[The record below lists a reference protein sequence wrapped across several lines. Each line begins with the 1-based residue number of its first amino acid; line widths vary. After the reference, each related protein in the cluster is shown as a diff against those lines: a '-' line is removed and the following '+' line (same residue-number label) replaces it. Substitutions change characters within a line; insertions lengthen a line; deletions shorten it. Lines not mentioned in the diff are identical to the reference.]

1 MLSCS
6 VPSDSLRP
14 PGLSPT
20 RLLSPWDSP
29 DKNTGVGCHSLLQGI
44 FQSQESKQGKFQ
56 ANSSPSEIPGKPKKR
71 TRESQ
76 KDKARDKVLT
86 ECLELDIPDSH

>member
-1 MLSCS
+1 MLSHS
-6 VPSDSLRP
+6 VPSDSLQP

-44 FQSQESKQGKFQ
+44 LQSQESKQGLLPFR
-56 ANSSPSEIPGKPKKR
+56 PGKPKRR

-76 KDKARDKVLT
+76 KDKNRGVRESEQVLT
-86 ECLELDIPDSH
+86 ECLDLDIPDSH